1 MQAVLHV
8 GDMKCGSKSIQAWL
22 HQDASLLAE
31 HGFHRS
37 TATGVGIYDS
47 RLASY
52 ALGDLR
58 NDTEPRRECGITS
71 AAGISAH
78 RRSIVDNLAREV
90 EALPASARGMIFSH
104 EMLLSLEPTEVDR
117 LVGLL
122 RRLFGSLRVVAYLRR
137 QDRLFLSLWGQRL
150 KTHDP
155 GPSFCDA
162 VCERRSYL
170 RLIDT
175 WERAVGREHLVL
187 RTFDKASFRTGDLQ
201 ADFRA
206 AAGLPPDARSTRPA
220 LRNEGL
226 DASAQLLLLD
236 LCDRLN
242 ARRRRARP
250 GVAALVRRAVFG
262 RPARLWVPAAFP
274 LALVHYLMEHRTGR
288 GLLPSRRWAEET
300 VARHAADNEAIRR
313 RYFPDRPSL
322 FDDDF
327 SAYPEEGGAP
337 GTGCRTCEPA
347 DLAVGPGQ
355 AVTPGMVRE
364 AYQVILGRRP
374 WPGEIARAQ
383 RSAGNIAHLYALLL
397 DRTRE
402 PTRRR
407 PCDHSS
413 KAVACLR

>member
-1 MQAVLHV
+1 
-8 GDMKCGSKSIQAWL
+8 
-22 HQDASLLAE
+22 
-31 HGFHRS
+31 
-37 TATGVGIYDS
+37 
-47 RLASY
+47 
-52 ALGDLR
+52 
-58 NDTEPRRECGITS
+58 
-71 AAGISAH
+71 
-78 RRSIVDNLAREV
+78 
-90 EALPASARGMIFSH
+90 
-104 EMLLSLEPTEVDR
+104 
-117 LVGLL
+117 
-122 RRLFGSLRVVAYLRR
+122 
-137 QDRLFLSLWGQRL
+137 
-150 KTHDP
+150 
-155 GPSFCDA
+155 
-162 VCERRSYL
+162 
-170 RLIDT
+170 
-175 WERAVGREHLVL
+175 
-187 RTFDKASFRTGDLQ
+187 
-201 ADFRA
+201 
-206 AAGLPPDARSTRPA
+206 
-220 LRNEGL
+220 
-226 DASAQLLLLD
+226 
-236 LCDRLN
+236 
-242 ARRRRARP
+242 
-250 GVAALVRRAVFG
+250 
-262 RPARLWVPAAFP
+262 
-274 LALVHYLMEHRTGR
+274 
-288 GLLPSRRWAEET
+288 